1 MLFLM
6 CEYPFF
12 RGQDWSIV
20 KSLQRKPSAMAIAC
34 SIGVSHPI
42 LTSCLWKLV
51 FIKTAKK
58 SKESRRN
65 ISGWYQIIPCSRI
78 NIHDVSAK
86 KKLIFIIYIYFSWK
100 TAKSSWLAWQHIL
113 NYLVLHASQRFI
125 MSKWRIND
133 LIKV

>member
-65 ISGWYQIIPCSRI
+65 ISGWYQIIPCARI

-86 KKLIFIIYIYFSWK
+86 KKTNFYYLHLFFMKNRKIKLTCMTTYFELPGSSCLSAIYNVKMAY
-100 TAKSSWLAWQHIL
+100 
-113 NYLVLHASQRFI
+113 
-125 MSKWRIND
+125 KWFN
-133 LIKV
+133 